1 MNGNTQGLQ
10 VEAKL
15 GRLTRKAPKKG
26 KRDEL
31 DRLAEAKEQA
41 SCRSCVPLAREQS
54 QIQFGELFGTL
65 RMCQI
70 WRAQRLMCDDVR

>member
-31 DRLAEAKEQA
+31 DRLAEA
-41 SCRSCVPLAREQS
+41 RS
-54 QIQFGELFGTL
+54 ELPVG
-65 RMCQI
+65 
-70 WRAQRLMCDDVR
+70 RAFH